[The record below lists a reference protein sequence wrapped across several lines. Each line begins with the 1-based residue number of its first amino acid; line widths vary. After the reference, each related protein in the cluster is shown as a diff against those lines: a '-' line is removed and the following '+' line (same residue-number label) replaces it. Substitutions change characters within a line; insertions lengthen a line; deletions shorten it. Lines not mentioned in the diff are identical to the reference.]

1 MKKEIIQK
9 EIQHHLEKLIEHYEE
24 KIEEIESELKFLN
37 HKQFELEARRK
48 HLYEKINK
56 VDEQRMDALPEKGE

>member
-56 VDEQRMDALPEKGE
+56 LDDERMDALPAN

>member
-56 VDEQRMDALPEKGE
+56 SDEQRMDALPAN

>member
-56 VDEQRMDALPEKGE
+56 VDEQRMDALPAN

>member
-56 VDEQRMDALPEKGE
+56 LDEQRMDALPAN